1 MINTRRLRC
10 VIGGLGMSLSI
21 IVLVLS
27 LINGLPFPGSISE
40 TYYLE
45 PCIAPFMI
53 ILGWA
58 SGTLICYKGYEL
70 IDDIIC
76 SLAGIFGLG
85 ICLFPCYS
93 WRDVD
98 KIVGTFQLPV
108 RTSDTIH
115 MISAIAFFI
124 LLAFNS
130 LFLFTKSSGEM
141 TKNKKIRNIIFR
153 VCGIGMVASFALLL
167 FPIPHVI
174 WWVETVALIFFGV
187 SWLTKANCIPFLF
200 ADKK

>member
-1 MINTRRLRC
+1 MINTKRLRI
-10 VIGGLGMSLSI
+10 VIGGLGMSLSV
-21 IVLVLS
+21 IVLILS
-27 LINGLPFPGSISE
+27 LINGYSFPDSISE

-58 SGTLICYKGYEL
+58 AGTLICYNGYEL

-76 SLAGIFGLG
+76 SLAGLFGLG
-85 ICLFPCYS
+85 VCMFPCYS
-93 WRDVD
+93 WRDAD
-98 KIVGTFQLPV
+98 KIVGTFQLPLV
-108 RTSDTIH
+108 LSNTIH
-115 MISAIAFFI
+115 VVCAIIFFV
-124 LLAFNS
+124 LLAYNS
-130 LFLFTKSSGEM
+130 LFLFTKSSGGM

-153 VCGIGMVASFALLL
+153 VCGVGMVASFALLL
-167 FPIPHVI
+167 FDIPHVTWI
-174 WWVETVALIFFGV
+174 VETISLIFFGV

>member
-1 MINTRRLRC
+1 MINTRRLRLI
-10 VIGGLGMSLSI
+10 IGGLGMSLSL
-21 IVLVLS
+21 IVLILS
-27 LINGLPFPGSISE
+27 LVNGYPFPKSISA

-45 PCIAPFMI
+45 PCITPFMI

-76 SLAGIFGLG
+76 SLAGVFGLG

-93 WRDVD
+93 WRDAD
-98 KIVGTFQLPV
+98 KIVGTFQLPAN
-108 RTSDTIH
+108 TSDIIHTIC
-115 MISAIAFFI
+115 AIIFFL

-130 LFLFTKSSGEM
+130 LFLFTKSTGEM
-141 TKNKKIRNIIFR
+141 TKNKKIRNMIFR
-153 VCGIGMVASFALLL
+153 VCGIGMIASFALLL
-167 FPIPHVI
+167 LPISQAV
-174 WWVETVALIFFGV
+174 WVVETVALIFFGI
-187 SWLTKANCIPFLF
+187 SWFTKANYIPFLF

>member
-1 MINTRRLRC
+1 MINTKRLRF

-21 IVLVLS
+21 LVLILS
-27 LINGLPFPGSISE
+27 LVNGYPFPNSISE
-40 TYYLE
+40 TYFLE

-58 SGTLICYKGYEL
+58 SGTLICYRGYEL

-76 SLAGIFGLG
+76 SLAGLFGLG

-93 WRDVD
+93 WRDAD
-98 KIVGTFQLPV
+98 KIIGTFQLPAGI
-108 RTSDTIH
+108 SDTIH
-115 MISAIAFFI
+115 MVSAIIFFI
-124 LLAFNS
+124 LLAYNS

-153 VCGIGMVASFALLL
+153 TCGIGMIASFALLL
-167 FPIPHVI
+167 FPIPHVV
-174 WWVETVALIFFGV
+174 WVVETVALIFFGI

>member
-70 IDDIIC
+70 IDYIIC

-98 KIVGTFQLPV
+98 RIVGTFQLSV